1 MREADDMVDDA
12 VDSKQAEEALNQFAQ
27 LTDIALRGAPASDE
41 AVWIALS
48 EVAQRTSLDHKPFH
62 DMLRG
67 QLDDVQSTHY
77 ESFEDLEQYCHR
89 VASTVG
95 LVCIAIWGY
104 RGPSEKANDLAIKRG
119 VAFQLTNIL
128 RDFRED
134 YSIGRVYLPADEFA
148 QHEITPEDFYNWT
161 DGKKCREF
169 IIAQIDRARCFYIE
183 SAPLDALI
191 NPACQS
197 TLWAMTK
204 IYRQLL
210 EKLAQQPDR
219 LASNRRLRLTAL
231 QKSSIALQARLRSS
245 QVIRK

>member
-1 MREADDMVDDA
+1 MREADDLVDDA
-12 VDSKQAEEALNQFAQ
+12 VDSKQAEESLEQFAQ
-27 LTDIALRGAPASDE
+27 LTESALAGSPASDE
-41 AVWIALS
+41 AVWIALAD
-48 EVAQRTSLDHKPFH
+48 VAQHTPLDHKPFH

-67 QLDDVQSTHY
+67 QLDDVQNTHY

-95 LVCIAIWGY
+95 LVCITIWGY
-104 RGPSEKANDLAIKRG
+104 RGPSDQANELAIKRG

-134 YSIGRVYLPADEFA
+134 YAIGRVYLPADEFV
-148 QHEITPEDFYNWT
+148 QHDLTPEELYNWT
-161 DGKKCREF
+161 DDKKCSGF
-169 IIAQIDRARCFYIE
+169 IIAQIDRARFFYIE
-183 SAPLDALI
+183 SKSLDAMI
-191 NPACQS
+191 TPACQS

-219 LASNRRLRLTAL
+219 LASSRRLRLTAL
-231 QKSSIALQARLRSS
+231 QKSSIALQARLRSA
-245 QVIRK
+245 QVIGK